1 MTSPSEFG
9 APLTLIHIRFT
20 PIRPRTCYTA
30 CQNSPTN
37 AIANYQDRYRFSGWP
52 CRSNFQNNDGRKMSI
67 SRHCSTSKYVPSW
80 L

>member
-30 CQNSPTN
+30 CQNSPTMQLQTIKTDIDFLGDRVGRIFRTVMGVKCRYLVTV
-37 AIANYQDRYRFSGWP
+37 ALANTFVRD
-52 CRSNFQNNDGRKMSI
+52 
-67 SRHCSTSKYVPSW
+67 
-80 L
+80 